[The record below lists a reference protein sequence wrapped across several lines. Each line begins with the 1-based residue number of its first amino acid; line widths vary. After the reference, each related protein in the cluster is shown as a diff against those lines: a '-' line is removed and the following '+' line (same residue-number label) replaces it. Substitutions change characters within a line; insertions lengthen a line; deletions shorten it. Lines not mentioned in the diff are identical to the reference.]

1 MKILLNPK
9 GFRSYFDLLSKIP
22 IAMRIATLLLFCIFF
37 QVRANEVY
45 SQSAYLSLNME
56 NATIEDVLTQI
67 EKSTDFYFLYNS
79 KLINVDR
86 KVTVS
91 AKDKSIE
98 TILNTIFKNTNVE
111 YKIGDKQIVLSRKD
125 LNTALPQQSKTI
137 SGTVTDASG
146 ETIPGATITIKGT
159 TTGCITDMD
168 GKFSLEVPGNSI
180 LVISYIGYIPQEIQ
194 TGNKTVLA
202 ITMKENTQALEEV
215 VVVGYGTQKKVNLTG
230 SIAAIKT
237 SDLENIPTSNL
248 SNTLAGR
255 APGVTITN
263 NSGFAGASS
272 AIRVRGSFGEPL
284 YVINNIIRD
293 KTAFD
298 ALDPNEVESIN
309 ILKDA
314 ASASI
319 YGSKAG
325 NGVVLVTTKKGTVQK
340 PMFQYKGSY
349 SASNTTRPI
358 QDYSATD
365 ELLFLN
371 RAAIYQN
378 SIQATPSP
386 DFNVPYG
393 QEYFDYF
400 KDKSYNLNDL
410 IWQNPW
416 NQEHN
421 VSVNGGNEKI
431 IYYMML
437 GYHGEEGS
445 YQNTNYNR
453 FNFRSDITANISK
466 AFKVNFN
473 ISGNERD
480 YKRFYWPYD
489 WDAESMT
496 LSDFYRTTFNQSRLR
511 PWYVDEKGNPSDSR
525 TAYPVAMGGS
535 HFGELVNGD
544 NYEKTKARNVE
555 AILRFDLDL
564 GQYVEGLSTA
574 VVGQYNFGNKNRKR
588 FATHNKSYV
597 FQNGSVDNIFIPGP
611 VNPDKVNMHNLGHTY
626 ENIQENVW
634 MDQSYQFNWMLNYS
648 RAFGKHQINGML
660 AYEISES
667 ESKYLT
673 GTAENLLTSSID
685 QIFVTSSDALRRFF
699 NGNESE
705 SARLSWV
712 GRFNYNY
719 DDRYIAEFSFREDGN
734 AKFGPGRRWGFFPS
748 VSLGWRMSNES
759 FMQADWL
766 SNLKIRG
773 SYGTTGD
780 DGDTSTSDGVLA
792 AFGWRNKFNSA
803 SGYMFGDSYSQGIS
817 IGSVPNPFLTWAT
830 LNVIDAGIDY
840 GFLNNSLVG
849 EIDFF
854 HKKKTD
860 ILQQRVASIPDTY
873 GRDKAAENYA
883 EQKWTGFEVS
893 MRYSNNIQAVN
904 YTVHANLGYAKDEW
918 TKYDEAINLPEWKSR
933 IGHPNGAIKGYIAND
948 IIRTQEQ
955 LDALPEGF
963 TQFGKKPLLGQILY
977 KDIRSANEVA
987 GADGKVDSNDWD
999 YLSRKADPR
1008 INYGFGFNLE
1018 WKGFSIDALF
1028 QGVGAYDRM
1037 IKTNNG
1043 DGVFQVGDRPYF
1055 EMWTKDVWTPE
1066 NPDAKYPAATGEWSE
1081 QYGAAGSSFWLRN
1094 GAYLRLKNLNIA
1106 YTLPQIWYKKWGLNQ
1121 VQIFGNGTNLF
1132 CLSGMDEYDPEQ
1144 EKMDSYPIMRTFTVG
1159 LNINF

>member
-1 MKILLNPK
+1 MKNLLNQK
-9 GFRSYFDLLSKIP
+9 RFRSNANLFLKIP
-22 IAMRIATLLLFCIFF
+22 MFMRIAMLLLFCILF
-37 QVRANEVY
+37 QSKADILY
-45 SQSAYLSLNME
+45 SQSATVTLDLTNTTVENVLN
-56 NATIEDVLTQI
+56 TIE
-67 EKSTDFYFLYNS
+67 ENSEFYFLYNS

-86 KVTVS
+86 KVTVK
-91 AKDKSIE
+91 AHAKSIE
-98 TILNTIFKNTNVE
+98 SVLNAMFANTDVQ
-111 YKIGDKQIVLSRKD
+111 YKVSDKQIILSLKKTGNTEIQQDKKLTGIVKD
-125 LNTALPQQSKTI
+125 VKGEPVI
-137 SGTVTDASG
+137 GAS
-146 ETIPGATITIKGT
+146 IVIKGT
-159 TTGCITDMD
+159 TIGTVSDID
-168 GKFSLEVPGNSI
+168 GNFTIDAPEGATLQ
-180 LVISYIGYIPQEIQ
+180 ISYIGYNSTEVKT
-194 TGNKTVLA
+194 TGKTTLA
-202 ITMKENTQALEEV
+202 IQLEENTKALDEV
-215 VVVGYGTQKKVNLTG
+215 VVIGYGTQKKVNLTG
-230 SIAAIKT
+230 SIASVNTKEI
-237 SDLENIPTSNL
+237 ENIPTSNL

-255 APGVTITN
+255 APGVTIVN

-272 AIRVRGSFGEPL
+272 SIRVRGSFGEPL

-298 ALDPNEVESIN
+298 ALDPNEVETIN

-325 NGVVLVTTKKGTVQK
+325 NGVVLVTTKKGSIQK

-349 SASNTTRPI
+349 TAASTTRPM
-358 QDYSATD
+358 QDFSATD
-365 ELLFLN
+365 ELRFLN
-371 RAAIYQN
+371 SAAAYQN
-378 SIQATPSP
+378 SIQATPTP
-386 DFNVPYG
+386 GFKAPYG

-400 KDKSYNLNDL
+400 QDKSYNINDL

-421 VSVNGGNEKI
+421 VSVNGGNDKI

-445 YQNTNYNR
+445 YQNTDYNR

-473 ISGNERD
+473 VSGNERD
-480 YKRFYWPYD
+480 YNRFYWPYD

-511 PWYVDEKGNPSDSR
+511 PWYVDEKGNPSEQR

-544 NYEKTKARNVE
+544 SYEKTKARNIE

-564 GQYVEGLSTA
+564 SKYVDGLSTA
-574 VVGQYNFGNKNRKR
+574 VIGQYNFGNKNRKR

-597 FQNGSVDNIFIPGP
+597 FQSGSIDNIFIPGP
-611 VNPDKVNMHNLGHTY
+611 VNPDKVNMHNLGNTY

-634 MDQSYQFNWMLNYS
+634 MDQSYQFNWMLNYVKS
-648 RAFGKHQINGML
+648 FGKHQLNGML
-660 AYEISES
+660 AYEISAS
-667 ESKYLT
+667 EGKYLT
-673 GTAENLLTSSID
+673 GLAENLLTSSID
-685 QIFVTSSDALRRFF
+685 QIFVTSNDITRRNF

-705 SARLSWV
+705 NARLSWV

-734 AKFGPGRRWGFFPS
+734 AKFGPNHRWGFFPS
-748 VSLGWRMSNES
+748 VSLGWRLSNES
-759 FMQADWL
+759 FMHADWL

-780 DGDTSTSDGVLA
+780 DGDTSASDGVLA

-803 SGYMFGDSYSQGIS
+803 GGYMFGDSYYQGIA
-817 IGSVPNPFLTWAT
+817 IGAVPNPYLTWAT
-830 LNVIDAGIDY
+830 LKVYDAGVDY

-860 ILQQRVASIPDTY
+860 ILQQRVASLPDTY
-873 GRDKAAENYA
+873 GRSKAAENYA
-883 EQKWTGFEVS
+883 EQTWTGFEVS
-893 MRYSNNIQAVN
+893 MRYNNRIQAVD
-904 YTVHANLGYAKDEW
+904 YTVHANLGYVKDEW
-918 TKYDEAINLPEWKSR
+918 TQYDEAENLPEWKSR
-933 IGHPNGAIKGYIAND
+933 IGHPNGYIKGYVADD
-948 IIRTQEQ
+948 IIRTQAQ
-955 LDALPEGF
+955 LDALPDGF
-963 TQFGKKPLLGQILY
+963 TQFGKKPRLGQILY

-987 GADGKVDSNDWD
+987 GPDGKVDSNDWD

-1008 INYGFGFNLE
+1008 INYGFGFNLK

-1028 QGVGAYDRM
+1028 QGVGAYDRI

-1043 DGVFQVGDRPYF
+1043 DGVFQVDNRPYF
-1055 EMWTKDVWTPE
+1055 GIWAGDVWTPE

-1081 QYGAAGSSFWLRN
+1081 DYGAAGSSFWLRN

-1106 YTLPQIWYKKWGLNQ
+1106 YTLPQQWYKKWGLNQ

-1132 CLSGMDEYDPEQ
+1132 SISGMDEYDPEQ